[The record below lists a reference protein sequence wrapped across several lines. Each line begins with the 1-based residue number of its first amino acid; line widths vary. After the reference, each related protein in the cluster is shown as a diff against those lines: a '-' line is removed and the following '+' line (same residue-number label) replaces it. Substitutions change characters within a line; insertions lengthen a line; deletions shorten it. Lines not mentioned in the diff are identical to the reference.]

1 MPAHNINVNKG
12 QQVKKHENLV
22 EPPWASDSTD
32 PLLFFF
38 KFFCLFHSFMYL
50 FVIFYF
56 AEFAASSRRFSV
68 LKFQV
73 YLCH

>member
-12 QQVKKHENLV
+12 QQVTKYENLV

-38 KFFCLFHSFMYL
+38 F
-50 FVIFYF
+50 
-56 AEFAASSRRFSV
+56 
-68 LKFQV
+68 
-73 YLCH
+73 

>member
-12 QQVKKHENLV
+12 QQVTKYENLV

-38 KFFCLFHSFMYL
+38 FNSS
-50 FVIFYF
+50 
-56 AEFAASSRRFSV
+56 ASSILSRTFLLSFILQNLLQV
-68 LKFQV
+68 ADVFQF
-73 YLCH
+73 